1 MLQRAIGM
9 TVLILAGCL
18 WLTPASA
25 QSSDPPAAAAPAAA
39 APARPAKPVR
49 PAPAAGGYYIE
60 FRAARIGFYG
70 HSYVAYGRLDRQGN
84 AETTTYADLHPVG
97 NYAVMA
103 VGHFVPVP
111 ANTEWDPE
119 VLDLPIAHKYRV
131 KLNDTQYNN
140 LLAAVKRANEE
151 TSPYWNAVSNNCNH
165 YVGKL
170 AEAVGLRVP
179 MAFHLS
185 MGFIPDLQ
193 EMNEAS
199 WPPMTTAG
207 QPAKPTA
214 KKPAPKPAAATPAD
228 TATDTRPPF
237 TATDSPVH

>member
-1 MLQRAIGM
+1 MRQRAIGM
-9 TVLILAGCL
+9 TVLTLAAGL
-18 WLTPASA
+18 WLAPAFA
-25 QSSDPPAAAAPAAA
+25 QSSDPPAATSPAK
-39 APARPAKPVR
+39 PAKPVR
-49 PAPAAGGYYIE
+49 PPPAAKSPGGYYIE
-60 FRAARIGFYG
+60 FRAARIGLYG

-103 VGHFVPVP
+103 IGHFVPVP

-131 KLNDTQYNN
+131 KLNDSQYDN
-140 LLAAVKRANEE
+140 LLAAVKRANAD
-151 TSPYWNAVSNNCNH
+151 TAYWNAVTNNCNH
-165 YVGKL
+165 YVGQL

-199 WPPMTTAG
+199 SPPMATPAL
-207 QPAKPTA
+207 PAKPTS
-214 KKPAPKPAAATPAD
+214 KKPAPKPADPTSSLP
-228 TATDTRPPF
+228 ATDASAR
-237 TATDSPVH
+237 

>member
-1 MLQRAIGM
+1 MLQRAIGT

-25 QSSDPPAAAAPAAA
+25 QSSDPPTATAPAAA
-39 APARPAKPVR
+39 APAKPAKPVR
-49 PAPAAGGYYIE
+49 PVPAAGGYYIE

-103 VGHFVPVP
+103 IGHFVPVP

-131 KLNDTQYNN
+131 KLNDSQYDN
-140 LLAAVKRANEE
+140 LLAAVKRANAD
-151 TSPYWNAVSNNCNH
+151 TAYWNAVTNNCNH
-165 YVGKL
+165 YVGQL

-199 WPPMTTAG
+199 SPPMATPAL
-207 QPAKPTA
+207 PAKPTS
-214 KKPAPKPAAATPAD
+214 KKPAPKPADPTSSLP
-228 TATDTRPPF
+228 ATDASAR
-237 TATDSPVH
+237 

>member
-1 MLQRAIGM
+1 MLQRAIGT

-25 QSSDPPAAAAPAAA
+25 QSSDPPTATAPAAA
-39 APARPAKPVR
+39 APAKPAKPVR
-49 PAPAAGGYYIE
+49 PVPAAGGYYIE

-103 VGHFVPVP
+103 IGHFVPVP

-140 LLAAVKRANEE
+140 LLAALKRVNANRA
-151 TSPYWNAVSNNCNH
+151 YWNAVTNNCNH
-165 YVGKL
+165 YVGQL
-170 AEAVGLRVP
+170 AEAIGLRVP
-179 MAFHLS
+179 AQFHMS
-185 MGFIPDLQ
+185 IGFIPDLQ
-193 EMNEAS
+193 EMNEAAAPAMADS
-199 WPPMTTAG
+199 ERPP
-207 QPAKPTA
+207 KPTP
-214 KKPAPKPAAATPAD
+214 KRKPAPKPAEAAAAPTVATT
-228 TATDTRPPF
+228 TAR
-237 TATDSPVH
+237 